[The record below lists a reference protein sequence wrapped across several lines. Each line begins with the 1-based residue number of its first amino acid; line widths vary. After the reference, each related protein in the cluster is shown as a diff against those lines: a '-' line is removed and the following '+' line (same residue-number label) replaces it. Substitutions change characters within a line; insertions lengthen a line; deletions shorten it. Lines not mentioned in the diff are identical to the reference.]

1 MKQRKYNFAVFVYN
15 TKNKDDKSCLGTH
28 DTWRDAISVIIKYK
42 NKLRDEVIAK
52 NEDINRLSFD
62 ITQISDSFND
72 EVEFTINSDT
82 YIFTIERWIPLP
94 IYL

>member
-1 MKQRKYNFAVFVYN
+1 MKQKKFRYAVHVHN
-15 TKNKDDKSCLGTH
+15 TKNEDDKSCLGTH
-28 DTWRDAISVIIKYK
+28 DTWRDAIGVIIEYK

-62 ITQISDSFND
+62 ITQLRDYLPD

-82 YIFTIERWIPLP
+82 YIFTIEKWLPLP
-94 IYL
+94 IY

>member
-1 MKQRKYNFAVFVYN
+1 MKQRKFRYAVHVHN
-15 TKNKDDKSCLGTH
+15 TKNEDDKSCLGTH
-28 DTWRDAISVIIKYK
+28 DTWRDAISAIIKYK

-52 NEDINRLSFD
+52 NEDISKLSFD

-82 YIFTIERWIPLP
+82 YIFTVDRWIPLP